1 MILPTVIFVVFALL
15 SVAGVF
21 LVTRPKS
28 LGLAVG
34 LAFLTLIF
42 FVGLALGL
50 LALLRTA
57 PPV

>member
-1 MILPTVIFVVFALL
+1 MLLPTVIFVVFALL

-21 LVTRPKS
+21 LVARPKS

-57 PPV
+57 PSV